1 MTATKPARRAP
12 AGQVDTRQQI
22 TEQFVALVNQVPEAA
37 AGDITDLLGPIMA
50 AASWEEL
57 RNSEEVP
64 SSKSLA
70 ARGDKIRVDS
80 IARKVSDKTSI
91 TGYYLMCDGVNID
104 TGDVLRFTAGGSQA
118 VAVLSKLYT
127 LRQLPAYVQFV
138 EVPLA
143 DGNTA
148 VNCKVLGVDPS
159 RIVDA

>member
-12 AGQVDTRQQI
+12 AGEVDTRQRI

-57 RNSEEVP
+57 QNTETVP
-64 SSKSLA
+64 SSKTLA
-70 ARGDKIRVDS
+70 VHGDKIKVLD

-91 TGYYLMCDGVNID
+91 TGYYLMCNGVNID
-104 TGDVLRFTAGGSQA
+104 TGEAIRFTAGGSQA
-118 VAVLSKLYT
+118 VAVLSQLHV
-127 LRQLPAYVQFV
+127 LRALPAFVQFV
-138 EVPLA
+138 EVALP

-148 VNCKVLGVDPS
+148 INCKVLGVDPG